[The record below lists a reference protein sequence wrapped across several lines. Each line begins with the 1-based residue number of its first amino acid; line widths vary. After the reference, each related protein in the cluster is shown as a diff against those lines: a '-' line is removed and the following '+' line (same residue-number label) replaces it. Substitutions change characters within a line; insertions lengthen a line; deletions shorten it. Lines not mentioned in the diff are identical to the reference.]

1 MACEDLPPSFL
12 LLLLLLPLNPPP
24 PPPAAD
30 FNITAVL
37 EEEVDNY
44 KSTTSVLN
52 SA

>member
-1 MACEDLPPSFL
+1 MEIMSCEDLQPPPRSFL
-12 LLLLLLPLNPPP
+12 LLKP

-37 EEEVDNY
+37 EEEVDIY
-44 KSTTSVLN
+44 KSTTSALN